1 MTSDLFRTIFILR
14 ILGGLA
20 LFMIL
25 LSVAG
30 FIVSRNEKRKSA
42 GTAAVNSRPTTN
54 HLKENK

>member
-1 MTSDLFRTIFILR
+1 MTSDLLRTLFILR
-14 ILGGLA
+14 ILGGLT

-25 LSVAG
+25 LAVAG
-30 FIVSRNEKRKSA
+30 FIVSRNEKRISA

>member
-1 MTSDLFRTIFILR
+1 MNTDLFHTIFILR

-25 LSVAG
+25 FAVAG
-30 FIVSRNEKRKSA
+30 FIEWCKEKRNSA
-42 GTAAVNSRPTTN
+42 GMAAVNSRPTKN

>member
-1 MTSDLFRTIFILR
+1 MDTDLFRTLFILR

-20 LFMIL
+20 LLIL
-25 LSVAG
+25 LAVAG

>member
-1 MTSDLFRTIFILR
+1 MDTDLFHTIFILR

-20 LFMIL
+20 LLIL
-25 LSVAG
+25 LAVAG

>member
-1 MTSDLFRTIFILR
+1 MNTDLFHTMFILR
-14 ILGGLA
+14 ILGGFA
-20 LFMIL
+20 LLIL
-25 LSVAG
+25 LAVAG

>member
-1 MTSDLFRTIFILR
+1 MNTDLFHTMFILR

-20 LFMIL
+20 LLIL
-25 LSVAG
+25 LAVAG

-42 GTAAVNSRPTTN
+42 GTAAVNSRPTKN

>member
-1 MTSDLFRTIFILR
+1 MTSDLLHTLFILR

-25 LSVAG
+25 LTVAG
-30 FIVSRNEKRKSA
+30 FIVSRNEKRKSV

-54 HLKENK
+54 HLKEIK

>member
-1 MTSDLFRTIFILR
+1 MTSDLLHTLFILR

-25 LSVAG
+25 LAVAG

>member
-1 MTSDLFRTIFILR
+1 MTSDLLRALFILR

-25 LSVAG
+25 LAVAG
-30 FIVSRNEKRKSA
+30 FIVSCNEKRKSA

-54 HLKENK
+54 I